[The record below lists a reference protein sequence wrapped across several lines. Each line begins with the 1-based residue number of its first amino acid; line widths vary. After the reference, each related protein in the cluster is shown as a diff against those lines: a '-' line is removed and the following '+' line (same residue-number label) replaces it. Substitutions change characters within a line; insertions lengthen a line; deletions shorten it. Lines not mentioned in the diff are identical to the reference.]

1 MFSSVEGL
9 WAIAVLGITSLLCA
23 VVGSGETEYNRKQ
36 VVQGQLDVPL
46 SSDGLVQADR
56 VATRIARMEGNS
68 RAGFDLIF
76 SSDLSRAKQV
86 KLKYLNA
93 LENNFFLYLVV

>member
-1 MFSSVEGL
+1 M
-9 WAIAVLGITSLLCA
+9 
-23 VVGSGETEYNRKQ
+23 
-36 VVQGQLDVPL
+36 VQGQLDVPL

-86 KLKYLNA
+86 K
-93 LENNFFLYLVV
+93 F